1 MKRLFFAIA
10 ILPWILLACN
20 GGRHQPMERLASMET
35 ENQRSVAPGPAESDF
50 NNEGYA
56 HIAENAF
63 QTVKEHPLSTFSID
77 VDKAAYSNV
86 RRFINDGMRPPAGAV
101 RVEEMINYFDY
112 DYTPP
117 QNGDPFNVIS
127 EVSECPWNTQHRLV
141 HIGIKGREIP
151 QQKLPPSNLVFLIDV
166 SGSMLEEDKL
176 PLLKKSML
184 LLTDN
189 LRPDDR
195 VAIVTYAGNAG
206 LVLPSTNGE
215 NKSRIREAIVG
226 LEAGG
231 ATAGGE
237 GIQLAYRVA
246 KENFIEKG
254 NNRIL
259 LATDGDFNVG
269 ESSEDA
275 LVRLIEEKRKSGVF
289 LSVLGFG
296 TGNYQD
302 SKMQQLAGKGN
313 GNHSYIDNLNEAQ
326 KVLVTEFGGTL
337 FTIAKDVKIQVEFN
351 PVNVQAYRLIGYE
364 NRLLDK
370 EDFNDDE
377 KDAGEI
383 GSGHTVTALYEVI
396 PPGVENTF
404 EKPVDDLKY
413 QPVARH
419 SATSA
424 SEELLTLKLRYKDV
438 DAASSKLIAVPV
450 ADNAVAI
457 AETSNNFRFAAA
469 VAEFGLLLRNSGFKQ
484 HSSYKQVLHLATGAQ
499 GEDANGY
506 RQEFLTL
513 VKKTAA
519 LHEEGTAT
527 ND

>member
-10 ILPWILLACN
+10 ILPWILFACN
-20 GGRHQPMERLASMET
+20 GGRHQST
-35 ENQRSVAPGPAESDF
+35 EMLTTAAPVQAESAF
-50 NNEGYA
+50 NTEGYA
-56 HIAENAF
+56 SIEENTF
-63 QTVKEHPLSTFSID
+63 QTAKAHPLSTFSID

-86 RRFINDGMRPPAGAV
+86 RRFINDGVHPPAGAV

-112 DYTPP
+112 DYAPP
-117 QNGDPFNVIS
+117 QNGDPFNVIT
-127 EVSECPWNTQHRLV
+127 EVSACPWNTEHQLV

-151 QQKLPPSNLVFLIDV
+151 QGALPPSNLVFLIDV
-166 SGSMLEEDKL
+166 SGSMQDEDKL

-206 LVLPSTNGE
+206 LVLPSTSGE
-215 NKSRIREAIVG
+215 QKARIRAAIAE

-231 ATAGGE
+231 STAGGA
-237 GIQLAYRVA
+237 GIQLAYQVA

-275 LVRLIEEKRKSGVF
+275 LVRLVEEKRKSGVF

-296 TGNYQD
+296 RGDYQD
-302 SKMQQLAGKGN
+302 HKMQELADKGN
-313 GNHSYIDNLNEAQ
+313 GNHAYIDNIREAQ
-326 KVLVTEFGGTL
+326 KVLISEFGGTL
-337 FTIAKDVKIQVEFN
+337 FAIAKDVKIQVEFN
-351 PVNVQAYRLIGYE
+351 PAIVQAYRLIGYE
-364 NRLLDK
+364 NRMLKK

-396 PPGVENTF
+396 PPGVKNAF

-413 QPVARH
+413 QAAPAQT
-419 SATSA
+419 AA
-424 SEELLTLKLRYKDV
+424 PAPAEMLTLKLRYKEV
-438 DAASSKLIAVPV
+438 DADRSKLITVPV
-450 ADNAVAI
+450 EGHITATGKTTDH
-457 AETSNNFRFAAA
+457 FRFAAA

-484 HSSYKQVLHLATGAQ
+484 NSSYQQVLDLAAGAL
-499 GEDANGY
+499 GADKNGY
-506 RQEFLTL
+506 RAEFITL
-513 VKKTAA
+513 VKKGAA
-519 LHEEGTAT
+519 LR
-527 ND
+527 NDEMARSD

>member
-1 MKRLFFAIA
+1 MKRLFFAMA
-10 ILPWILLACN
+10 LLPWILFACN
-20 GGRHQPMERLASMET
+20 GGRHQRMEQPAAMEI
-35 ENQRSVAPGPAESDF
+35 ENLKTVTRDQAF
-50 NNEGYA
+50 NTEGYA
-56 HIAENAF
+56 PITENTF
-63 QTVKEHPLSTFSID
+63 QITKEHPLSTFSID

-86 RRFINDGMRPPAGAV
+86 RRFINDGIRPPAGAV

-117 QNGDPFNVIS
+117 QNGDPFHVIT
-127 EVSECPWNTQHRLV
+127 EVSACPWNTEHRLV
-141 HIGIKGREIP
+141 HIGIKGKEVP
-151 QQKLPPSNLVFLIDV
+151 QAALPPSNLVFLIDV
-166 SGSMLEEDKL
+166 SGSMQDENKL

-206 LVLPSTNGE
+206 LVLPSTSGD
-215 NKSRIREAIVG
+215 NKSRIREAIAA

-231 ATAGGE
+231 STAGGA
-237 GIQLAYRVA
+237 GIQLAYQVA
-246 KENFIEKG
+246 KEHFIEKG

-269 ESSEDA
+269 ESSDDA

-302 SKMQQLAGKGN
+302 SKMQQLADKGN
-313 GNHSYIDNLNEAQ
+313 GNHSYIDQINEAQ
-326 KVLVTEFGGTL
+326 KVLVAEFGGTL

-351 PVNVQAYRLIGYE
+351 PERVQAYRLIGYE
-364 NRLLDK
+364 NRILNQ

-396 PPGVENTF
+396 PPGVKNTF

-413 QPVARH
+413 R
-419 SATSA
+419 SA
-424 SEELLTLKLRYKDV
+424 SGQGTVPASAELLTLKLRYKDV
-438 DAASSKLIAVPV
+438 DADRSKLITVPV
-450 ADNAVAI
+450 ADRSI
-457 AETSNNFRFAAA
+457 TTGETSDNFRFAAA
-469 VAEFGLLLRNSGFKQ
+469 VAAFGLLLRNSAFKQ
-484 HSSYKQVLHLATGAQ
+484 NASYKQVLDLAEGAQ
-499 GEDANGY
+499 GRDVNGY
-506 RQEFLTL
+506 REEFLTL
-513 VKKTAA
+513 VRKSAA
-519 LHEEGTAT
+519 LHEDGTAMK
-527 ND
+527 D